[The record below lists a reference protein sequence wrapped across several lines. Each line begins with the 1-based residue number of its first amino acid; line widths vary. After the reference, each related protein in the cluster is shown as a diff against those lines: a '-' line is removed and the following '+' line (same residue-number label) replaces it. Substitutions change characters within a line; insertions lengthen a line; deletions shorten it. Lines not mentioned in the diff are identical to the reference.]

1 MDIRTDGNRFLL
13 CYTPCMK
20 PSVETLIKA
29 LHNSWSANTCFDAS
43 EWSTDNPAR
52 GQCVVSSLIVQKY
65 LGGELQRYRVTGNGI
80 VETHYCNIL
89 DDGTLLD
96 TTASQYKQPMTF
108 KVAPIELKGFTS
120 IREKRLS
127 EIETRSRY
135 ELLLSR
141 VQQQLDTPL

>member
-1 MDIRTDGNRFLL
+1 
-13 CYTPCMK
+13 MK
-20 PSVETLIKA
+20 LSIEALIKA
-29 LHNSWSANTCFDAS
+29 LQSSWSSDTCFDAS
-43 EWSTDNPAR
+43 EWSAANPAR
-52 GQCVVSSLIVQKY
+52 GQCVVSSLVVQKY
-65 LGGELQRYRVTGNGI
+65 LGGELQRYRVAGNGI
-80 VETHYCNIL
+80 TETHYCNIL
-89 DDGTLLD
+89 SDGTVLD
-96 TTASQYKQPMTF
+96 TTASQYEQPMMF